1 MVALNFSSIIALCL
15 AGAAFQ
21 CAGAASVNAG
31 AKRDD
36 AVPAL
41 SGKSTLV
48 TPAAAKAPPS
58 TSNTCKSFSQTF
70 NTGTDMS
77 QYWVDQSD
85 AKGTWALTSSGLQM
99 MVLKPTSGKAGPG
112 TTFSTN
118 FLMQYG
124 TVEATI
130 KSAPVNGIVTAFIF
144 MSPGGDEIDFEWV
157 SDEAQSSY
165 YYHGVIDYST
175 EATYTVKDDSTAFHN
190 YKITW
195 TPDAIQWYV
204 DGNIIR
210 TVTKESTLR
219 NGQYS
224 FPSEASA
231 VQLGVWDASK
241 VASTAEWAHGP
252 VNWSSEPSSISAF
265 VQSITVTCA

>member
-1 MVALNFSSIIALCL
+1 MVASKISSIIALCL
-15 AGAAFQ
+15 AVAAFQ
-21 CAGAASVNAG
+21 GAGAATV
-31 AKRDD
+31 
-36 AVPAL
+36 
-41 SGKSTLV
+41 
-48 TPAAAKAPPS
+48 PAAAKAPPS
-58 TSNTCKSFSQTF
+58 SSNTCKSFSQKF

-99 MVLKPTSGKAGPG
+99 KVLKPTSGKAGPG
-112 TTFSTN
+112 ATFSTN

-124 TVEATI
+124 TVEATL
-130 KSAPVNGIVTAFIF
+130 KSAPVDGIVTAFIF

-165 YYHGVIDYST
+165 FYHGVLDYST
-175 EATYTVKDDSTAFHN
+175 EGTYTVKDDSTTFHN

-195 TPDAIQWYV
+195 TEDAIQWFV
-204 DGNIIR
+204 DGKVIR
-210 TVTKESTLR
+210 TVTKESTLHDGKY
-219 NGQYS
+219 N

-231 VQLGVWDASK
+231 VQLGIWDASK

-252 VNWSSEPSSISAF
+252 VDWSSEPSTISAF
-265 VQSITVTCA
+265 VQSVTVTCA